1 VWLVML
7 SFLLLLLLCWS
18 CGEKKNKGHILKLLL
33 MALGWTVADFGLR
46 EEGNGSMDL
55 FGLVENRV

>member
-1 VWLVML
+1 
-7 SFLLLLLLCWS
+7 
-18 CGEKKNKGHILKLLL
+18 